1 MIIKKSLTMA
11 LAVVVT
17 SAMFFVTGCSKS
29 DNPVSSGGGG
39 LADQN
44 LVGVWWT
51 TSGSG
56 MSSQILA
63 DGTTLQLTAYGG
75 KIAVDTAAAKLF
87 TVKITAS
94 NGTGTY
100 AVTSKTST
108 GKDTTTSNPFTYVL
122 SNSNNNLSVTQ
133 NGDAG
138 TPVTTTYTR
147 KNIGDAAAGGGT
159 TSNTL
164 SITFDG
170 TSYTMTA
177 SVSAKHDTLT
187 IYGFTLASQECVIT
201 VMNQLG
207 SQTVVTSLAAVTF
220 LPNSSTYYI
229 SSAGTITVTI
239 VSGTNT
245 QGTFSVTMINPSS
258 PTATKTATGS
268 FNVTQ

>member
-1 MIIKKSLTMA
+1 MMTKNSLTMA
-11 LAVVVT
+11 LTVVVA
-17 SAMFFVTGCSKS
+17 SAMFFVVGCNKS
-29 DNPVSSGGGG
+29 DNPVAASGG

-44 LVGVWWT
+44 LVGVWWS

-56 MSSQILA
+56 GSQVLA
-63 DGTTLQLTAYGG
+63 DGTMLPLTAYGG
-75 KIAVDTAAAKLF
+75 KIAVDTAEAKLS

-100 AVTSKTST
+100 SETSKNSTT
-108 GKDTTTSNPFTYVL
+108 GKDTTVTHPFTYVL
-122 SNSNNNLSVTQ
+122 SNSNSNLSVTQ
-133 NGDAG
+133 NDDAG
-138 TPVTTTYTR
+138 NPVTTAYTR
-147 KNIGDAAAGGGT
+147 KNIGDASAGGGT

-170 TSYTMTA
+170 TAYTMTA
-177 SVSAKHDTLT
+177 SVTAKHDTLT
-187 IYGFTLASQECVIT
+187 IYGFTLGGQECVIT

-207 SQTVVTSLAAVTF
+207 TQTVVTSLAAVTF

-229 SSAGTITVTI
+229 SSAGTITVTT

-258 PTATKTATGS
+258 PTATKSASGS